1 MVELG
6 LVPRK
11 TVSKPGSHPRPP
23 AFKSFGRTAL
33 KYEGFQVSWQ
43 LIYGYLGVPGCWGQN
58 PQLPRSGEG
67 GDRIP
72 QAGPQ
77 VPRASLSLPVLKMGA
92 GAGWEGAEALS
103 SPFGAPHPLLAQNL
117 RERGCQPG

>member
-11 TVSKPGSHPRPP
+11 TVSKPGSQIPRPP
-23 AFKSFGRTAL
+23 AFKSFGRTSL

-43 LIYGYLGVPGCWGQN
+43 LILWVFGCSWVLGAESTAPG
-58 PQLPRSGEG
+58 SGEG
-67 GDRIP
+67 RRQGP

-77 VPRASLSLPVLKMGA
+77 VPRASISMPVLKMGA
-92 GAGWEGAEALS
+92 GWLEGAEALS
-103 SPFGAPHPLLAQNL
+103 SFGASPPT
-117 RERGCQPG
+117 